1 MEDPEFWSKDSLM
14 PGEESHQAGDQSFRR
29 RSDSPGESGI
39 PLSQQGR
46 PGWGRRLPF
55 SLSAAE
61 VWAPG
66 NGCGFRWPQSSSHTL
81 GSSWVSVP
89 DPYNW
94 NKPTQHHCQE
104 PLARTCS
111 VVS

>member
-1 MEDPEFWSKDSLM
+1 M
-14 PGEESHQAGDQSFRR
+14 PSEESHQAGDQSFRR
-29 RSDSPGESGI
+29 RLDSPGESGI

-46 PGWGRRLPF
+46 PGWGRCLPF
-55 SLSAAE
+55 ILGTAE

-66 NGCGFRWPQSSSHTL
+66 NGSRRSRRSQSSSHTL
-81 GSSWVSVP
+81 GSSWVAVP

-94 NKPTQHHCQE
+94 NEPTQHHCQE

-111 VVS
+111 VAS